1 MVKAQIYM
9 ASLLDFINSISQT
22 RNIED
27 VMCLNSWHEKD
38 LLALGGGVVRPTD
51 LTPLGYG
58 PVIRKKI

>member
-1 MVKAQIYM
+1 M